1 MYIKILWLNLK
12 ILLIVLLEDLKRKVR
27 VFTPKP
33 KLAKIKKVKITK
45 NRIKGKANFKE
56 SIKRTLQDAAMP
68 SFSPSG
74 DTYSTKEPSI
84 PQMIKNIENII
95 QQYK

>member
-33 KLAKIKKVKITK
+33 KLAKIKKVKIKK
-45 NRIKGKANFKE
+45 NRIKGKANEKTR
-56 SIKRTLQDAAMP
+56 IKTA
-68 SFSPSG
+68 
-74 DTYSTKEPSI
+74 
-84 PQMIKNIENII
+84 N
-95 QQYK
+95 